1 MENTVKIKET
11 FDYLYLHQRH
21 LTSGQMDFLRGAKRH
36 FQRNKELS
44 NKQLL
49 VLRDILKYLPQ
60 DEPIRTTHNR

>member
-1 MENTVKIKET
+1 MENIVKIKET
-11 FDYLYLHQRH
+11 FDYLYLHQRY
-21 LTSGQMDFLRGAKRH
+21 LTSGQMDFLRGAKRY

-60 DEPIRTTHNR
+60 DETIRITSNR

>member
-11 FDYLYLHQRH
+11 FDYLYLHQRQ
-21 LTSGQMDFLRGAKRH
+21 LTSAQMDFLRGAKRY

-60 DEPIRTTHNR
+60 DATIRFTNIR